1 MFLFC
6 SRGVCFEQCLGTNDK
21 MRRTI
26 DTAWFVCY
34 FCLFLFVSVYFCFCL
49 FLPVPQGTC
58 GRRQRMGEV
67 SKMVRE
73 FYFFCFAAFL
83 WHIFSFFQFP
93 RRGAT
98 LGEIDS
104 LLKEVNKNECN
115 QCACSANLSCKIFQ
129 TIFACSKINICNNN
143 IYQV

>member
-1 MFLFC
+1 LFA
-6 SRGVCFEQCLGTNDK
+6 T
-21 MRRTI
+21 
-26 DTAWFVCY
+26 FVC
-34 FCLFLFVSVYFCFCL
+34 FCLFLFTFAFVCFCL
-49 FLPVPQGTC
+49 FLKGLAAYDKEW
-58 GRRQRMGEV
+58 GGGGV

-115 QCACSANLSCKIFQ
+115 QCACSASTGDPSGEKTAPMKAYPHSCCLPLLSAVFI
-129 TIFACSKINICNNN
+129 
-143 IYQV
+143 